1 MNSLFFIFSTG
12 AWVSAALVL
21 QSKNPVHS
29 VFYLVLTFLHA
40 SGLLL
45 LLGLEFFAL
54 LQLLVYIGALAIM
67 FLFVVMLLDIPATE
81 IVAHQR
87 GTYPVAG
94 LLFLTLIVAVA
105 SVLWQPMEKSPF
117 VTPLLPSFNEVV
129 SSVECVETTW
139 QVAAASNSPL
149 AQLGVALYGVHVDL
163 LLLASLLLLVAMMG
177 AVALTLK
184 RRVHAPLHDVFVQ
197 HSVDFQ
203 KVVSKIQASILF

>member
-1 MNSLFFIFSTG
+1 MNSLFFLFSTG

-21 QSKNPVHS
+21 RSKNPVHS

-94 LLFLTLIVAVA
+94 LLFLTLCLAVLG
-105 SVLWQPMEKSPF
+105 VLWQPMEESPF
-117 VTPLLPSFNEVV
+117 STPLLPEV
-129 SSVECVETTW
+129 SSSLEEGLPKSW
-139 QVAAASNSPL
+139 QAASTAHSPL

-203 KVVSKIQASILF
+203 KVVSKIQASV

>member
-1 MNSLFFIFSTG
+1 MNTLFFVLSTG

-21 QSKNPVHS
+21 RSKNPVHS
-29 VFYLVLTFLHA
+29 VFYLVLTFLHG

-81 IVAHQR
+81 ILAHQR

-94 LLFLTLIVAVA
+94 LLFLTLVFAVA
-105 SVLWQPMEKSPF
+105 GILWQPIESSPF
-117 VTPLLPSFNEVV
+117 ATTSMETVNQLQNSLLHQETFIETP
-129 SSVECVETTW
+129 W
-139 QVAAASNSPL
+139 QTAATSHAAL
-149 AQLGVALYGVHVDL
+149 AGLGVAL
-163 LLLASLLLLVAMMG
+163 LASLVLLVAMMG

-203 KVVSKIQASILF
+203 KIVYKIVSFIYQ